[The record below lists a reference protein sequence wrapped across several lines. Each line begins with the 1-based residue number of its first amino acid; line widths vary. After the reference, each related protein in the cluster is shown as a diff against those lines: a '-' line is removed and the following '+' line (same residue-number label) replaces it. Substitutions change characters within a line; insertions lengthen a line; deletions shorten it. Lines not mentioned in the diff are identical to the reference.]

1 MKKVSL
7 RVLFIGILF
16 GMITIY
22 FNQSHFTD
30 VLKKHFITSKNKQI
44 PEFEYTYNPHS
55 HYFRNNQINQGIKL
69 RAAFLSI
76 DLSNLNTIDDK
87 NIELLIESLTGDD
100 LQASNQAS
108 LMTRSLLIQCGH
120 HQQFSCESHRSL
132 YALFNRF
139 RLQQPELIAEFRLYN
154 PQSPVLT
161 FLGKL
166 N

>member
-30 VLKKHFITSKNKQI
+30 VLKKNFITSKNKQI

-76 DLSNLNTIDDK
+76 D
-87 NIELLIESLTGDD
+87 
-100 LQASNQAS
+100 
-108 LMTRSLLIQCGH
+108 
-120 HQQFSCESHRSL
+120 
-132 YALFNRF
+132 
-139 RLQQPELIAEFRLYN
+139 
-154 PQSPVLT
+154 
-161 FLGKL
+161 
-166 N
+166 